1 MKRFLLTTITVLLA
15 ACMLSGCFKKKERF
29 VTAAE
34 IRLDQDD
41 PEASLKLAQ
50 RGMAELQLEMSP
62 GTRYLLADYKQRA
75 VNNFKGYIVCGDAL
89 ELMKDPH
96 GAALAYWAAANY
108 MRRIPFSPVA
118 KGKNMR
124 YAYNKLK
131 AHYTK
136 HNFGSSVKL
145 VDANLALAGVYA
157 NSGVVANMQRNY
169 QRRWNREQV
178 LIKAKKAAQVKLA
191 IATAEVGALLIQR
204 MFSKNDPNY
213 QWKLRRAQHKLQIAT
228 GEYNRAKAALD
239 AVKTPA
245 PAESFALIRQGNFPA
260 TMGMHFFSNFAPNRA
275 ANANAVANALRGAGG
290 TASNAVTNAAATGN
304 TNAMIAGFARL
315 ERQTYMQ
322 EAGGR

>member
-1 MKRFLLTTITVLLA
+1 MKRFLLMTITVLLA

-34 IRLDQDD
+34 IRLIQDD

-75 VNNFKGYIVCGDAL
+75 VNNFKGYLVCGDAL
-89 ELMKDPH
+89 ELMNDPH

-108 MRRIPFSPVA
+108 MRRIPFSPVE

-124 YAYNKLK
+124 DAYNKLK
-131 AHYTK
+131 VHYTK
-136 HNFGSSVKL
+136 YNLAASVKL
-145 VDANLALAGVYA
+145 VDANLALVGVYA
-157 NSGVVANMQRNY
+157 NSPVVANMQRNY
-169 QRRWNREQV
+169 QRRWNREEV
-178 LIKAKKAAQVKLA
+178 LIKAEKAAKIKMIAAGAEVATLA
-191 IATAEVGALLIQR
+191 ILAALNR
-204 MFSKNDPNY
+204 NDNSY
-213 QWKLRRAQHKLQIAT
+213 QWKLRRARHKLQIAI

-239 AVKTPA
+239 AVKAPA
-245 PAESFALIRQGNFPA
+245 PPENFALIREGNFPA
-260 TMGMHFFSNFAPNRA
+260 TMSMHFFSNFAPNRA

-290 TASNAVTNAAATGN
+290 VASNAVTNAAATGN

-315 ERQTYMQ
+315 EQQTYMQ